1 MASRRSAFGLSMAHL
16 RVDTATC
23 AHCSS
28 VVPYTCMWRVVIM
41 PKSVGAPP
49 KPKGASN
56 CPVRL
61 VSRRGLTPTPER
73 PDSPCEMT
81 ATLQRPRSEEH
92 TSELQSH
99 SDLVCRLLLEKKN
112 E

>member
-1 MASRRSAFGLSMAHL
+1 
-16 RVDTATC
+16 
-23 AHCSS
+23 
-28 VVPYTCMWRVVIM
+28 M

-73 PDSPCEMT
+73 PDSPWEMT
-81 ATLQRPRSEEH
+81 ATSQRPWWSAATAWPTMMMKEQPP
-92 TSELQSH
+92 TVVPST
-99 SDLVCRLLLEKKN
+99 
-112 E
+112 